1 MPDVKGIKI
10 VRSVFTIAVLTVAIA
25 IQISCRAGTSRNASS
40 AGNANSSP
48 PPPSVRCPEV
58 CPNRVLIG
66 LNDAPS
72 RIGIERIKAAIE
84 GDLDKT
90 IEIRQVGGL
99 NVVMISAPALTV
111 QQVRERLKNEFLK
124 TVYIEPD
131 FQLRVHSAPTDPLF
145 NNQWA
150 LSNTGQAL
158 GVCGTEADPT
168 MTTAVA
174 GADIHALEAWDQVR
188 GVRRAVVAEIDT
200 GVNYNHPDL
209 VGSMWGSPLD
219 FDLTVGGQQV
229 HCTTSSHGFNA
240 ITGTCDPMDDDS
252 GHGTHLAGII
262 GAEANNLGVV
272 GVTPAV
278 SIVAVRAFDNNSGC
292 VSQVANAIDFLVQ
305 IKQRPELNANVVVVN
320 NSYGF
325 LGQTDSDCQPDDN
338 CSSKTLRAAVQ
349 RAGEYGMLFVA
360 AAGNDSKDTR
370 CYPVYPASFDLPNVI
385 SVAASDNRDELATF
399 SNYGSSSVHLAAPG
413 VGICSTVNNANLY
426 GYREGTSMA
435 APFVSGAAALLWS
448 RCDLG
453 TAALKQ
459 ALIDSVD
466 RPLGLQD
473 KTISRGRLNVA
484 NAVKACGGG
493 PASE

>member
-1 MPDVKGIKI
+1 
-10 VRSVFTIAVLTVAIA
+10 
-25 IQISCRAGTSRNASS
+25 
-40 AGNANSSP
+40 
-48 PPPSVRCPEV
+48 
-58 CPNRVLIG
+58 
-66 LNDAPS
+66 
-72 RIGIERIKAAIE
+72 
-84 GDLDKT
+84 
-90 IEIRQVGGL
+90 
-99 NVVMISAPALTV
+99 
-111 QQVRERLKNEFLK
+111 
-124 TVYIEPD
+124 
-131 FQLRVHSAPTDPLF
+131 
-145 NNQWA
+145 
-150 LSNTGQAL
+150 
-158 GVCGTEADPT
+158 
-168 MTTAVA
+168 
-174 GADIHALEAWDQVR
+174 
-188 GVRRAVVAEIDT
+188 
-200 GVNYNHPDL
+200 
-209 VGSMWGSPLD
+209 
-219 FDLTVGGQQV
+219 
-229 HCTTSSHGFNA
+229 
-240 ITGTCDPMDDDS
+240 
-252 GHGTHLAGII
+252 
-262 GAEANNLGVV
+262 
-272 GVTPAV
+272 
-278 SIVAVRAFDNNSGC
+278 VRAFDNNSGC